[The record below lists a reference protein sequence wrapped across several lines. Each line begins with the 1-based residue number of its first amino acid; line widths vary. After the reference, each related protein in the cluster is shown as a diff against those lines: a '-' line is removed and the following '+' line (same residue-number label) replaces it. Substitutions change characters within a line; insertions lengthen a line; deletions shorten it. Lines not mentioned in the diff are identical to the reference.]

1 MKTNEKVLKIL
12 LILFLTFMILSN
24 SYVVKAAKSDGGE
37 TSGITL
43 QEMETQAQ
51 DFINKG
57 KNQASEAGIQ
67 PGEIAK
73 NFVGIGQILTMVGAG
88 VLVAVTTYMGIKYL
102 TSGPEAQAKLKVQL
116 IGIVVSGMVIFGAYT
131 IWSIVVDIASQF

>member
-1 MKTNEKVLKIL
+1 MKTNEKVLKIVF
-12 LILFLTFMILSN
+12 IMILMIMSMSN
-24 SYVVKAAKSDGGE
+24 FYMVKAAKE
-37 TSGITL
+37 TPGLTL
-43 QEMETQAQ
+43 NEMETQASE
-51 DFINKG
+51 FITKGQNKA
-57 KNQASEAGIQ
+57 KEAGIK

-102 TSGPEAQAKLKVQL
+102 TSGPEAQAKLKIQL

-131 IWSIVVDIASQF
+131 IWGIVVDIASKF

>member
-12 LILFLTFMILSN
+12 LILFLTLMILSN
-24 SYVVKAAKSDGGE
+24 FYVVKAEE

-43 QEMETQAQ
+43 NEMETQAKE
-51 DFINKG
+51 FIKKGETQANK
-57 KNQASEAGIQ
+57 AGIK